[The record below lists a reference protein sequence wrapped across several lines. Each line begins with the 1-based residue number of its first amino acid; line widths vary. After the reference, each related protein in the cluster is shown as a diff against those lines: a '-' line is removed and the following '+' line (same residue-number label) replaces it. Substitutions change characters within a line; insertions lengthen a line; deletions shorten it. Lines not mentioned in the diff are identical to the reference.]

1 MMNASGVIVMKTVKE
16 VSRLTGVSI
25 RTLHHYDAI
34 GLLRP
39 ASVTQAGYR
48 LYDDEALRRLQTI
61 LLFREL
67 RFPLREIRKILDS
80 PGFDRRE
87 ALREQIRLL
96 ELQREHLDEV
106 ITHARR
112 IQQKGECDM
121 DFSAFDNSKL
131 DAYAAQAK
139 EKWGNTDAYREF
151 ENKTQGQSAQQMRD
165 KGQELM
171 DYFVRLGAMR
181 DLPADHDETQAW
193 AAKLQNFITEN
204 YYTCTKEILRSLG
217 MMYAGGGEM
226 TENIDAAGGAGT
238 GAFAQRVIEHYCGR

>member
-1 MMNASGVIVMKTVKE
+1 MKTVKE
-16 VSRLTGVSI
+16 VSKLTGVSI

-34 GLLRP
+34 GLLPP
-39 ASVTQAGYR
+39 ARVTEAGYR

-67 RFPLREIRKILDS
+67 RFPLGEIKKILDS
-80 PGFDRRE
+80 SVFDCRE

-96 ELQREHLDEV
+96 ELQRKHLDAV
-106 ITHARR
+106 IAHAREL
-112 IQQKGECDM
+112 QEKGECDM

-131 DAYAAQAK
+131 ENYAAQAK
-139 EKWGNTDAYREF
+139 EKWGGTAAYREF
-151 ENKTQGQSAQQMRD
+151 ENKTQGQTTQQMRD

-171 DYFVRLGAMR
+171 EYFTRLGAMR
-181 DLPADHDETQAW
+181 DLPADHEKTQEW
-193 AAKLQNFITEN
+193 AAGLQKFITDN

-226 TENIDAAGGAGT
+226 TENIDRAGGAGT
-238 GAFAQRVIEHYCGR
+238 GVFAQQVIDRYCGK